1 MGFEVLSAEGDDARR
16 WTALVN
22 NLPAQRRDI
31 HFTPE
36 YGRIYRD
43 SYGFEPLLAVYSD
56 RGHYI
61 IQPLVRRPL
70 GKLPFLAQSADSA
83 AYWDIANPYG
93 YGGPLSS
100 ADDPEAG
107 RGLYQ
112 RYAEAFAAWC
122 DAEDLASEF
131 ASLHPFMA
139 DHQRKLIGSTI
150 ALRQEKDVVFIDL
163 TQGEEGILGGINRG
177 HRSSINKASRAN
189 VQIRKVETTG
199 ANVANFNEIYRQTM
213 VRRNAAARWFVP
225 DTFFSN
231 CCKHLGRDRVSLF
244 FAFVG
249 SEVEC
254 AYLLMHDFG
263 VAYYHFAGTRARFPD
278 LRANNLTMYETALW
292 AQKAGYSR
300 YHLGGGVTSNDDDSL
315 LRFKSG
321 FSDRRVPL
329 YTYFCIRN
337 KGVYDRL
344 CERKRVYELTTAG
357 AESQSDFVP
366 LYRR

>member
-1 MGFEVLSAEGDDARR
+1 MP
-16 WTALVN
+16 TI
-22 NLPAQRRDI
+22 PK
-31 HFTPE
+31 
-36 YGRIYRD
+36 
-43 SYGFEPLLAVYSD
+43 
-56 RGHYI
+56 RG
-61 IQPLVRRPL
+61 
-70 GKLPFLAQSADSA
+70 A
-83 AYWDIANPYG
+83 
-93 YGGPLSS
+93 
-100 ADDPEAG
+100 
-107 RGLYQ
+107 GLYQ

-189 VQIRKVETTG
+189 VQVRKVEPTG
-199 ANVANFNEIYRQTM
+199 ANLAIFNEIYRQTM

-231 CCKHLGRDRVSLF
+231 CCKHLGPDRVSLF

-249 SEVEC
+249 SVVEC

-263 VAYYHFAGTRARFPD
+263 VAYYHFAGTRAQFPD

-292 AQKAGYSR
+292 AQKAGYSPVLPR
-300 YHLGGGVTSNDDDSL
+300 RWRNQRRARHVAALQVWVFQSAPAALHVFLHSRQSGIRST
-315 LRFKSG
+315 LRAKTRLRTGNRGRGIPIG
-321 FSDRRVPL
+321 FCPPL
-329 YTYFCIRN
+329 PAIEGHGFRLTKIFFC
-337 KGVYDRL
+337 
-344 CERKRVYELTTAG
+344 
-357 AESQSDFVP
+357 
-366 LYRR
+366 